1 MNRTTRLSLIA
12 VMLLAATALGVI
24 AYTAMNPPTL
34 PPPPKEEPQQ
44 PPPQPAVYPEAP
56 RPNPVYVELQ
66 VNFERHQQHCL
77 QLGSMQ
83 MEAVIVLDS
92 KSQSQTTA
100 DQRVKECWSLLE
112 IERKYVENFPA
123 KTIQ

>member
-12 VMLLAATALGVI
+12 VMLLATTALGIVG
-24 AYTAMNPPTL
+24 YNAMRPPA
-34 PPPPKEEPQQ
+34 PPPEPKEEPRL

-92 KSQSQTTA
+92 KSQTA
-100 DQRVKECWSLLE
+100 FEQRIRECWNLLE

>member
-1 MNRTTRLSLIA
+1 MNRATRLSLIA
-12 VMLLAATALGVI
+12 VMLLATTALGIVG
-24 AYTAMNPPTL
+24 YNAMRPPA
-34 PPPPKEEPQQ
+34 PPPEPKEEPRL

-92 KSQSQTTA
+92 KSQTA
-100 DQRVKECWSLLE
+100 FEQRIRECWNLLE

>member
-1 MNRTTRLSLIA
+1 
-12 VMLLAATALGVI
+12 
-24 AYTAMNPPTL
+24 
-34 PPPPKEEPQQ
+34 
-44 PPPQPAVYPEAP
+44 
-56 RPNPVYVELQ
+56 
-66 VNFERHQQHCL
+66 
-77 QLGSMQ
+77 MQ

>member
-1 MNRTTRLSLIA
+1 MNRATRLSLIA
-12 VMLLAATALGVI
+12 VMLLATTALGIVG
-24 AYTAMNPPTL
+24 YNTMRPPA
-34 PPPPKEEPQQ
+34 PPPEPKEEPRL

-56 RPNPVYVELQ
+56 KMNPVYLELQ

-92 KSQSQTTA
+92 KSQTTFE
-100 DQRVKECWSLLE
+100 QRIRECWNLLE